1 MKITIERKEKVQVE
15 VQLPLFTKQSYH
27 YYMVEETRTT
37 CLFLGDH
44 EHSITVT
51 EYMMQ
56 FPCSYEQITESEY
69 NKVYNTIK
77 KLIYE

>member
-15 VQLPLFTKQSYH
+15 VELPLFTKLSYH
-27 YYMVEETRTT
+27 YYMIEESRTT

-51 EYMMQ
+51 QHMMQ
-56 FPCSYEQITESEY
+56 YPCSYEQITESEY
-69 NKVYNTIK
+69 NEVYKTIK

>member
-27 YYMVEETRTT
+27 YYMIEESRTT
-37 CLFLGDH
+37 CLFLGDN

-51 EYMMQ
+51 QHMMQ
-56 FPCSYEQITESEY
+56 YPCSYEQITEKEF
-69 NKVYNTIK
+69 NEVYNTIK

>member
-51 EYMMQ
+51 QHMMQ
-56 FPCSYEQITESEY
+56 YPCSYEQITESEY
-69 NKVYNTIK
+69 NEVYKTIK

>member
-27 YYMVEETRTT
+27 YYMIEETRTT
-37 CLFLGDH
+37 CLFLGGH

-51 EYMMQ
+51 QHVLQY
-56 FPCSYEQITESEY
+56 PCAYEQITESEY
-69 NKVYNTIK
+69 NEVYKTIK